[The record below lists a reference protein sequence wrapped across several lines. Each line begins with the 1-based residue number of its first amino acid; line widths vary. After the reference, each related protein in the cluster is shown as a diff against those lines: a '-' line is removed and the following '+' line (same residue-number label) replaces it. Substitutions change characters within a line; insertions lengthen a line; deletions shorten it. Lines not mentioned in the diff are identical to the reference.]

1 MQYSASGFVSATL
14 NSMDAADRPATLT
27 FPFEDTD
34 PDSAWA
40 LIGEHTLAYAGPFHI
55 SDAVPAT
62 NESGQVIHGPLI
74 SSTIPSFVGG
84 NQVRNY
90 SFAENFTLLN
100 LQSTAEGRGGLQYS
114 LWWTRLA

>member
-1 MQYSASGFVSATL
+1 MSATL
-14 NSMDAADRPATLT
+14 NSMDTADRPLNLT
-27 FPFEDTD
+27 FPFEATD
-34 PDSAWA
+34 PVSAWA

-74 SSTIPSFVGG
+74 TATIPSFIGG

-90 SFAENFTLLN
+90 SFFEDFTLLN
-100 LQSTAEGRGGLQYS
+100 IHSAVTGGLQYS
-114 LWWTRLA
+114 LWWTRLD